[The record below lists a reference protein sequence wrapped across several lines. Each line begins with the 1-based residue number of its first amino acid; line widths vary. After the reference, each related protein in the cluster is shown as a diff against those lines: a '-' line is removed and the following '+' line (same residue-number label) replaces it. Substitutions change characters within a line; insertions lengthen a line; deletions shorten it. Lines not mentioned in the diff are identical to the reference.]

1 MLFCSSSKQKVK
13 ISIAEF
19 LLLYEIILKYVLR
32 ITTDLEN
39 FISNLSD
46 DNSNRS
52 EGLG

>member
-39 FISNLSD
+39 FISNLSA